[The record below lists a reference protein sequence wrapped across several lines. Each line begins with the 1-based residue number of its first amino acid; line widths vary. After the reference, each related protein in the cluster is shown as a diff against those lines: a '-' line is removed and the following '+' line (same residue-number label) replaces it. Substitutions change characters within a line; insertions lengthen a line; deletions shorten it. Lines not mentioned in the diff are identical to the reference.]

1 LVVTTSTEDTSTGLV
16 GTLSGQCT
24 QGDGISTYDTI
35 YICAT
40 GAAANWTTTTK
51 YGVKVA
57 DGTTGK
63 LGTKTTAADNNK
75 VSVTTGTA
83 ATCTGTLTPVDTG
96 SYSLSIISNDQISV
110 TATVDPLFSFAV
122 SGNTAGFG
130 TFSSTTK
137 RWANTAASGSTT
149 EPTSAGDP
157 ATVTVTTNAPNGAL
171 VSAKSLRAGLYQTSH
186 TINAVG
192 ANSVTSGSEGYAV
205 YVRTAGSNLPAAS
218 GFNGTTST
226 GVISTSFQ
234 TIASA
239 SGAISTNN
247 TAELAL
253 SAAVSGST
261 TAGSYTDTITLVGTG
276 KF

>member
-1 LVVTTSTEDTSTGLV
+1 V
-16 GTLSGQCT
+16 
-24 QGDGISTYDTI
+24 
-35 YICAT
+35 
-40 GAAANWTTTTK
+40 
-51 YGVKVA
+51 
-57 DGTTGK
+57 
-63 LGTKTTAADNNK
+63 
-75 VSVTTGTA
+75 
-83 ATCTGTLTPVDTG
+83 TPVDTG